1 MAMTHKFL
9 KALGIEDDKAE
20 EIIAAHLET
29 VNAIKAERDELKTK
43 AETVDTLTAERDQ
56 LKADLQAA
64 KAAGGDA
71 AKVQADFDAYK
82 AEIETEKTN
91 GNKRKLL
98 RTALEKAGA
107 NPAALDLLVNT
118 LKLDEVE
125 LDGENL
131 KDADKVIAPVK
142 TGYASLFGTQ
152 QTTGTS
158 NINPISGSKHH
169 GTGRAAEI
177 AAKYYADMYGAP
189 ATGGKE

>member
-56 LKADLQAA
+56 LKADLLAA
-64 KAAGGDA
+64 KEAGGDA
-71 AKVQADFDAYK
+71 AKVKADFDAYK
-82 AEIETEKTN
+82 AQIETEKVN
-91 GNKRKLL
+91 GTKRKLL

-125 LDGENL
+125 MDGDKL
-131 KDADKVIAPVK
+131 KDEGKAIESTKNN
-142 TGYASLFGTQ
+142 YASLFGKQ
-152 QTTGTS
+152 QITGTERL
-158 NINPISGSKHH
+158 NPPGGSKPH

-189 ATGGKE
+189 QTGGKE